1 MGNEEREDNGMTK
14 NSIQVLVADCNAS
27 VRRAVRIF
35 LSDVDD
41 VTVAGE
47 ALCGKE
53 AVEMVDRLRPHVAL
67 VDCTMPDFDC
77 IEVLKLLKALPTAI
91 GVVVL
96 DTYGYR
102 SLEALD
108 AGASAYL
115 LKDDLQEHLLDA
127 IRWAAEQ
134 PDGVGAAHGE
144 RAEPIGAALNH
155 T

>member
-1 MGNEEREDNGMTK
+1 MTK
-14 NSIQVLVADCNAS
+14 RLIQVLVADCNAS

-35 LSDVDD
+35 LSDADD

-47 ALCGKE
+47 ALCGRE

-67 VDCTMPDFDC
+67 IDCTMPDLDC

-91 GVVVL
+91 GVVVI
-96 DTYGYR
+96 DTYGHR
-102 SLEALD
+102 AAEALEA
-108 AGASAYL
+108 GATAYL
-115 LKDDLQEHLLDA
+115 LKDDLQERLLDA
-127 IRWAAEQ
+127 IRRAADQ

-144 RAEPIGAALNH
+144 RAEALGAALKR

>member
-1 MGNEEREDNGMTK
+1 MTK
-14 NSIQVLVADCNAS
+14 NPIRVLVADCSAS

-35 LSDVDD
+35 LSDADD
-41 VTVAGE
+41 VIVAGE

-53 AVEMVDRLRPHVAL
+53 AVEMVDRLHPHVAL

-77 IEVLKLLKALPTAI
+77 IEILKLLKALPTAT

-96 DTYGYR
+96 DTYGRR
-102 SLEALD
+102 SLEALE

-127 IRWAAEQ
+127 IRCAAKQ
-134 PDGVGAAHGE
+134 PDGTGAARRE
-144 RAEPIGAALNH
+144 RAKVLGAALKH